1 MEIKFEKRIKQK
13 KLEYLFKLSKKAH
26 VRMLTSDA
34 FMRGPCEVIHQS
46 LRRTGC
52 SAGKTFRGEVGGW

>member
-13 KLEYLFKLSKKAH
+13 KLEYLFKLSKKTH

-34 FMRGPCEVIHQS
+34 CMRGPCEVIHQS
-46 LRRTGC
+46 QLPFI
-52 SAGKTFRGEVGGW
+52 SL